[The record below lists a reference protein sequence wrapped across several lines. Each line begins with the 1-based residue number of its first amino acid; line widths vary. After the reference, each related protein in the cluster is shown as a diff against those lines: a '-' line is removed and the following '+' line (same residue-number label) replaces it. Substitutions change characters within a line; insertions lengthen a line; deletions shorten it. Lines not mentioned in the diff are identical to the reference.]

1 LQTARE
7 SSVGMSKYLLVLLL
21 VCTSASAAWQNL
33 GGDVNESA
41 YVDTVVHRDR
51 DRVKMWALFDLKAAH
66 AFGDMAYLSMKIQ
79 REYHCRDKKS
89 RIVAMQAYAK
99 NMGEGELIY
108 SNNTREK
115 WQAVQS
121 DSVEEMLW
129 NMACKSS
136 A

>member
-1 LQTARE
+1 
-7 SSVGMSKYLLVLLL
+7 MPKYLLLLL
-21 VCTSASAAWQNL
+21 LLCANASAEWQNV
-33 GGDVNESA
+33 GGDMNETA

-89 RIVAMQAYAK
+89 RIVAMQAYAG
-99 NMGEGELIY
+99 NMGAGELIY
-108 SNNTREK
+108 SNNSREK
-115 WQAVQS
+115 WQKFQS

-136 A
+136 S